1 MMSRTSPRPAWCSL
15 GMSRTGTSLNRVV
28 STLVMSIQT
37 MIDKIGDGPC
47 PPSGR
52 RTQKAYHNAK
62 VSDENTALSGTARR
76 LWRPHARKKRRT
88 PMGATAPYRITAVEQ
103 LRARIGETSP
113 LVQHKL
119 WRSLEPVAIDFIH
132 RSPFLLL
139 ATSDADGNL
148 DVSPKGDGPGFV
160 AVEDPTTILIPDR
173 KGNKLIFGL
182 QNILANPHVGLI
194 FLIPGTGETLRVNGT
209 AELTT

>member
-1 MMSRTSPRPAWCSL
+1 
-15 GMSRTGTSLNRVV
+15 
-28 STLVMSIQT
+28 
-37 MIDKIGDGPC
+37 
-47 PPSGR
+47 
-52 RTQKAYHNAK
+52 
-62 VSDENTALSGTARR
+62 
-76 LWRPHARKKRRT
+76 
-88 PMGATAPYRITAVEQ
+88 MGATDPYRITTVEQ

-119 WRSLEPVAIDFIH
+119 WSSLEPVAIDFIN

-160 AVEDPTTILIPDR
+160 AVEDPTTLLIPDR

-194 FLIPGTGETLRVNGT
+194 FLVPGTGETLRVNGT
-209 AELTT
+209 AELTTDPAILEKLSARGQPAVVAIRVTVQECFLHCAKAFLRAQLWQPEGWPQRQPISFGKILASKVGGDEAMAHKIDQFVEEDYKTNL